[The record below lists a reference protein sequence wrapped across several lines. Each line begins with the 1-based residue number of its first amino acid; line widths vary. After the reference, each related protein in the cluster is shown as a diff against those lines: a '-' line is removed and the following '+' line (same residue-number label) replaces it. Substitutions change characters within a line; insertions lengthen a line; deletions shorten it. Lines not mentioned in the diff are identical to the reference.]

1 MALPGRILLTGA
13 SGFVGRHLLA
23 HLRAR
28 FPGSVLLAASREGN
42 IPGADAILPLD
53 LRDPD
58 GMATLLRA
66 AAPDAV
72 VHLAAQTAVPESFA
86 DPTLTWRVNVD
97 GTLALAHTL
106 HAHLP
111 QTLLVHISSAEV
123 YGLSFQCGVALA
135 EDAAMSPANPYAA
148 SKAAAD
154 MALGEMSLRGLRLVR
169 LRPFNHI
176 GPGQTPSFALPSFAR
191 QIARIEANLQEPILH
206 VGALDRWRDFLDVRD
221 VCAAYIAALERAQ
234 DLPNGIALNIASGTE
249 RRIGDVLDALL
260 DRARVKIHVVQTP
273 ALLRPTDIEH
283 ARGDA
288 TLAHRLLGWT
298 PRENWDETLD
308 RILEDWR
315 ARTAQYP
322 TG

>member
-1 MALPGRILLTGA
+1 MTLPARILLTGA
-13 SGFVGRHLLA
+13 SGFVGRHLVTY
-23 HLRAR
+23 LRAR
-28 FPGSVLLAASREGN
+28 APGSVLLAASREGE

-58 GMATLLRA
+58 GMTTLLRA

-72 VHLAAQTAVPESFA
+72 IHLAAQTAVPESFA
-86 DPTLTWRVNVD
+86 APALTWRVNVD

-106 HAHLP
+106 RAYLP
-111 QTLLVHISSAEV
+111 QTLLLHISSAEV
-123 YGLSFQCGVALA
+123 YGLNFQRGVPLA

-148 SKAAAD
+148 SKAAVD
-154 MALGEMSLRGLRLVR
+154 LALGEMSLRGLRLVR

-191 QIARIEANLQEPILH
+191 QIARIEAGLQEPTLR

-221 VCAAYIAALERAQ
+221 VCAAYTAALERAQ

-260 DRARVKIHVVQTP
+260 RRARVKIRIARTP
-273 ALLRPTDIEH
+273 VLLRPSDIEH
-283 ARGDA
+283 ASGDA
-288 TLAHRLLGWT
+288 TLARRLLGWT
-298 PRENWDETLD
+298 PHEDWDATLD
-308 RILEDWR
+308 RVLEDWR
-315 ARTAQYP
+315 TRTAEEAA
-322 TG
+322 